1 MRENLTMFTDNA
13 TDAEINEVLHAAC
26 IDDMATEVGLDVEL
40 GERGVGISEGQAQR
54 VAVARALLTRAPIL
68 LLDESTSALD
78 EDTEARMLQNISAMR
93 DKTCLIVTHRRAA
106 LSICDYQLHLKEGRM
121 EKKAA
126 LAFDK
131 EEPCITTESR
141 K

>member
-1 MRENLTMFTDNA
+1 MFTDEA
-13 TDAEINEVLHAAC
+13 TDVEINEALRVAC
-26 IDDMATEVGLDVEL
+26 IDDLAAEIGLDAEL

-54 VAVARALLTRAPIL
+54 VAVARALLTRASIL

-106 LSICDYQLHLKEGRM
+106 LSICDYQLHLHEGHM
-121 EKKAA
+121 EKRAA
-126 LAFDK
+126 LASDK
-131 EEPCITTESR
+131 EETCITTESR
-141 K
+141 M